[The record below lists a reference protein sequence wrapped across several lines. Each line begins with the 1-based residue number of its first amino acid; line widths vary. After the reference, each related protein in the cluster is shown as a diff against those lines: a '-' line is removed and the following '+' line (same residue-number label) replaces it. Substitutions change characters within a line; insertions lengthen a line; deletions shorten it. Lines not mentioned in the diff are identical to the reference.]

1 MKSRSRIGTIVIK
14 GPFELMV
21 LGAAAVVAGVVR
33 LVLLQHF
40 TLAQAFHC
48 LMAIPASIL
57 LFLILDYTLRHS
69 RVATLVVLTLLLVL
83 AANSPSFCVGLGLAV
98 LTMIVTKWP

>member
-1 MKSRSRIGTIVIK
+1 
-14 GPFELMV
+14 MV
-21 LGAAAVVAGVVR
+21 LGAAAVVVGVVR
-33 LVLLQHF
+33 LALRRHF
-40 TLAQAFHC
+40 TLALTFYC

-83 AANSPSFCVGLGLAV
+83 AVNSPSFCVGLGLAV
-98 LTMIVTKWP
+98 LVMIVTKWP